1 MKFKTSLIAILVES
15 AILHNGNSFSIT
27 ALFSIIMH
35 HICNSKFRSM
45 KNFYTQSFWFWVT
58 SKIIFILLL
67 LISIL
72 SILGESNGR
81 MGGAELGVN
90 FLAFVEAILLIITV
104 IQDFTAKGSFIKVI
118 SGALMM
124 LFGMA
129 LFGVLL
135 TVSKGGQSGIY
146 AFGYPVSLWM
156 ILI

>member
-1 MKFKTSLIAILVES
+1 
-15 AILHNGNSFSIT
+15 
-27 ALFSIIMH
+27 
-35 HICNSKFRSM
+35 
-45 KNFYTQSFWFWVT
+45 
-58 SKIIFILLL
+58 
-67 LISIL
+67 
-72 SILGESNGR
+72 

-156 ILI
+156 ILIGLFDLLRIKRAVHKA